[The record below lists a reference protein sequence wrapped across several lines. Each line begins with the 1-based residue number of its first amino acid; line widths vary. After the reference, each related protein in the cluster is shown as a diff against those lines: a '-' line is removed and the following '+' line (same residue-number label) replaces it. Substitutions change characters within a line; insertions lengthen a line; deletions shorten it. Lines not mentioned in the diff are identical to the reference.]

1 MPLFQLPQLVTQL
14 VNAKVALSR
23 LEELL
28 AANQQ
33 DLLKLQDPA
42 TKGVAEFH
50 DFDRFLPVSH
60 DLYFSSLVIQHKI
73 FPFKIVGSYVS
84 SNCFA
89 ILQEA
94 EP

>member
-42 TKGVAEFH
+42 TKGIVAYH
-50 DFDRFLPVSH
+50 DFDRGLPFSH
-60 DLYFSSLVIQHKI
+60 DLYL
-73 FPFKIVGSYVS
+73 PALS
-84 SNCFA
+84 SNTRYFMSG
-89 ILQEA
+89 
-94 EP
+94 